1 MGESHFA
8 PWPVGLYGV
17 VLLLTGG
24 AYVVLTR
31 TLIAHHGTDSALAT
45 ALGRDAK
52 AWMSLI
58 LYAAAVVLAFVDR
71 WIACALYVLVAI
83 MWLAPDRRI
92 GGEGR
97 RRAG

>member
-31 TLIAHHGTDSALAT
+31 ALIARHGTDSALAT

-58 LYAAAVVLAFVDR
+58 LYGTAILGSFVYPR
-71 WIACALYVLVAI
+71 IACWLYVVVAI
-83 MWLAPDRRI
+83 MWLVPDRRI
-92 GGEGR
+92 ER
-97 RRAG
+97 AVARRAE